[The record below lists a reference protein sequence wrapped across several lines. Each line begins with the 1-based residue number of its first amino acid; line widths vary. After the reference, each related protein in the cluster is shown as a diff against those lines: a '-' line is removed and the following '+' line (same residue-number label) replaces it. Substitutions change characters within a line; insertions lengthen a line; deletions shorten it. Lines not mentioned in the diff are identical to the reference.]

1 MKTYIREPIN
11 GFTHLF
17 GAVLSFV
24 GLLAMV
30 VKASID
36 SGSPLVIAA
45 VIIFGISLILLY
57 SASATYH
64 MVVAKDHI
72 IAFLRKID
80 HSMIFVLIA
89 GTYTPICLIG
99 LGGTFGWVIFSIVNG
114 LALLGVLYKLIWFKA
129 PRWLSTAIYVLMG
142 WLIVFFSPSLVD
154 VISPIGMT
162 YLILGGVSYTVGA
175 VIYWLKPKFLEFK
188 HMGFHEIF
196 HIFILIGSLFHFLCI
211 YYYLL

>member
-1 MKTYIREPIN
+1 MNTYIREPIN

-17 GAVLSFV
+17 GALLSFV
-24 GLLAMV
+24 GLLALV
-30 VKASID
+30 IKASMD
-36 SGSPLVIAA
+36 SGSPLVITA

-89 GTYTPICLIG
+89 GTYTPICLIS
-99 LGGTFGWVIFSIVNG
+99 LGGATGWTLFFVING
-114 LALLGVLYKLIWFKA
+114 LAILGVLYKLIWFKA
-129 PRWLSTAIYVLMG
+129 PRWLSTALYVILG
-142 WLIVFFSPSLVD
+142 WIIILFSPSLIE
-154 VISPIGMT
+154 VISSTGMV
-162 YLILGGVSYTVGA
+162 LLLLGGVSYTVGA

-196 HIFILIGSLFHFLCI
+196 HIFILVGSLCHFLCI
-211 YYYLL
+211 YYFVL